1 MWENLVTA
9 CTKCNS
15 KKGSKSLKQLGWK
28 LKNKP
33 KASDLPVALLDD
45 LEVLYAEKACRMAH
59 LTSSDVLL
67 CCS

>member
-45 LEVLYAEKACRMAH
+45 LEVLYAEKATLNPKYRQDG
-59 LTSSDVLL
+59 SPDKQ
-67 CCS
+67 